1 MQIKQ
6 PEHLWFR
13 ENRMTIVADAE
24 STDGRISVIDTRAPG
39 DSGPPLHRHPND
51 ETFYVLDG
59 EIAFLVDGEIAHVC
73 AGECAFVPGGA
84 THTFRVVSPEARWIV
99 ICNPAG
105 HEEMFRIAGE
115 PAAGEGLPEVDGPP
129 DMQRLMGAAAAVGA
143 EILGPPPAELIG
155 ALSTR

>member
-1 MQIKQ
+1 MQTKQ

-13 ENRMTIVADAE
+13 ENRMTIVADAA
-24 STDGRISVIDTRAPG
+24 STGGRLSVIDTCAPG

-59 EIAFLVDGEIAHVC
+59 EIAVFVDGEIAHFR
-73 AGECAFVPGGA
+73 AGESAFVPGGA
-84 THTFRVVSPEARWIV
+84 THTFRIVSPEARFIL

-115 PAAGEGLPEVDGPP
+115 PAAGDGLPQLEGPP
-129 DMQRLMGAAAAVGA
+129 DMPRLTGAAAAVGA
-143 EILGPPPAELIG
+143 EILGPPPAALIG
-155 ALSTR
+155 ALSSR